1 MREAR
6 RVVAA
11 ALFGVLL
18 SSARTM
24 ETQAKTPTIP
34 ELRQAMEKLRLLHR
48 KMAPPKPWEW
58 LSEHRE
64 PGQTFEE
71 YLKSNPVIP
80 AANRRTI
87 YIQPLGDFRAKQR
100 EVISLTAEYIGI
112 YFNLPVK
119 TLEDMRL
126 STLPDEARRVHP
138 EWGDRQVLTTYVL
151 DKVLRP
157 RLPKD
162 AFGFISFT
170 SSDLWPGA
178 GWNFV
183 FGQASLRDRVGVWS
197 LYRFGDPAASDEAFR
212 LCLRRTVALGT
223 HELGHMF
230 SILHCTAYECNMCGS
245 NSLPES
251 DRRPIADCPE
261 CMAKICWAT
270 GADPC
275 ERYEKLAKFC
285 GDHGLKDEAERY
297 AELAKALR

>member
-1 MREAR
+1 
-6 RVVAA
+6 
-11 ALFGVLL
+11 
-18 SSARTM
+18 
-24 ETQAKTPTIP
+24 
-34 ELRQAMEKLRLLHR
+34 
-48 KMAPPKPWEW
+48 MAPPKPGEW
-58 LSEHRE
+58 LSQHGE
-64 PGQTFEE
+64 PGQTFEQ
-71 YLKSNPVIP
+71 YLKSHPVLP
-80 AANRRTI
+80 TANRRKI
-87 YIQPLGDFRAKQR
+87 YIQPLGDFGSKQR

-119 TLEDMRL
+119 TLGDMPL
-126 STLPDEARRVHP
+126 STIPDEARRVHP
-138 EWGDRQVLTTYVL
+138 DWGDRQVLTTHVL
-151 DKVLRP
+151 DKVLSP

-197 LYRFGDPAASDEAFR
+197 LYRFGDPAASGEAFR
-212 LCLRRTVALGT
+212 LCLRRTAALGT

-261 CMAKICWAT
+261 CMAKICWAAE
-270 GADPC
+270 GDPGD
-275 ERYEKLAKFC
+275 RYEKLGCPA
-285 GDHGLKDEAERY
+285 AITV
-297 AELAKALR
+297 